1 MDPRAVELVRLAIH
15 RCTFEEVS
23 VSRMSSDSVDGLVTL
38 TERTVN
44 LIKQLNMPLVEVSL
58 VLQKHINQLM
68 ETLGQH
74 LEATGQTV
82 SERVHSPWPVEV
94 PESAS
99 QSNFALEKVMDIVD
113 HQRMD
118 ILDTLIRVTLIEI
131 DVSVVEALLAL
142 RQWEHLARTQLA
154 SATGPGQLF
163 SPLDI
168 PDEW

>member
-1 MDPRAVELVRLAIH
+1 
-15 RCTFEEVS
+15 
-23 VSRMSSDSVDGLVTL
+23 MSSNSVDGLVTL

-68 ETLGQH
+68 ETLNQH
-74 LEATGQTV
+74 LQATGQRV
-82 SERVHSPWPVEV
+82 SERVQSPWPVEV

-113 HQRMD
+113 QQRMD

-131 DVSVVEALLAL
+131 DVTVVEALLAL

-154 SATGPGQLF
+154 
-163 SPLDI
+163 
-168 PDEW
+168 

>member
-1 MDPRAVELVRLAIH
+1 
-15 RCTFEEVS
+15 
-23 VSRMSSDSVDGLVTL
+23 MSSDSVDGLVTL

-68 ETLGQH
+68 ETLNQH
-74 LEATGQTV
+74 LQATGQSV
-82 SERVHSPWPVEV
+82 SERVQFPWPVEV
-94 PESAS
+94 PESTS

-113 HQRMD
+113 QQRMD

-131 DVSVVEALLAL
+131 DVTVVEALLAL

-154 SATGPGQLF
+154 LATGPGQLF
-163 SPLDI
+163 SPLDV
-168 PDEW
+168 PDDW

>member
-1 MDPRAVELVRLAIH
+1 
-15 RCTFEEVS
+15 
-23 VSRMSSDSVDGLVTL
+23 MSSNSVDGLVTL

-68 ETLGQH
+68 ETLNQH
-74 LEATGQTV
+74 LQATGQRV
-82 SERVHSPWPVEV
+82 SERVQSPWPVEV

-113 HQRMD
+113 QQRMD

-131 DVSVVEALLAL
+131 DVTVVEALLAL

-154 SATGPGQLF
+154 LATGPGQLF
-163 SPLDI
+163 SPLDV
-168 PDEW
+168 PDDW

>member
-1 MDPRAVELVRLAIH
+1 MRGPP
-15 RCTFEEVS
+15 VS
-23 VSRMSSDSVDGLVTL
+23 DESVDGLVTL

-58 VLQKHINQLM
+58 VIQKHINQLM
-68 ETLGQH
+68 QTLNQH

-82 SERVHSPWPVEV
+82 SERVHSPWPLDVAG
-94 PESAS
+94 SAS
-99 QSNFALEKVMDIVD
+99 NSNFALEKIMKIVD

-131 DVSVVEALLAL
+131 DINVIEALLAL

-163 SPLDI
+163 SPLDV
-168 PDEW
+168 PDDW